1 MTTRKLF
8 LISFISVIFTLKGFS
23 QTISLDSVMNY
34 VGKEVTVCAKV
45 QSISV
50 SKSEKKT
57 TYINFG
63 KPYPNQTF
71 TVVIFEES
79 LKNFSYIP
87 SEQLK
92 DKNVC
97 ITGTIILYKDKPEI
111 IVKSETDIKIN

>member
-1 MTTRKLF
+1 MKKTLL
-8 LISFISVIFTLKGFS
+8 LIASICLWQISFS

-34 VGKEVTVCAKV
+34 VGKEITLCAKI

-50 SKSEKKT
+50 SKREKKT

-63 KPYPNQTF
+63 KPYPNQIF
-71 TVVIFEES
+71 TVVIFEEN

-87 SEQLK
+87 AEQLK

-97 ITGTIILYKDKPEI
+97 LTGTIILYKDKPEI
-111 IVKSETDIKIN
+111 VVKNEEQIKIQ

>member
-1 MTTRKLF
+1 MKKTLL
-8 LISFISVIFTLKGFS
+8 LIASICLWQISFS

-34 VGKEVTVCAKV
+34 VGKEITLCAKI

-50 SKSEKKT
+50 SKREKKT

-87 SEQLK
+87 AEQLK

-97 ITGTIILYKDKPEI
+97 ITGKIILYKDKPEI
-111 IVKSETDIKIN
+111 IINKEGEIKVE

>member
-1 MTTRKLF
+1 MIKKIF
-8 LISFISVIFTLKGFS
+8 LISLISVVFGLKSYS
-23 QTISLDSVMNY
+23 QNIPLDSVMNY

-45 QSISV
+45 QGIAV
-50 SKSEKKT
+50 SKGEKKT

-63 KPYPNQTF
+63 KPYPNHTF

-87 SEQLK
+87 IEQLK
-92 DKNVC
+92 DKDVC

-111 IVKSETDIKIN
+111 IVKNELEIKIN